1 MNIAARRPP
10 VAAQCP
16 NEMRNGPWQAIEES
30 KVQPDCQST
39 SQSAHHEARLGAHD
53 AGGEDG
59 MGAAL
64 QARHYRLASL

>member
-1 MNIAARRPP
+1 
-10 VAAQCP
+10 
-16 NEMRNGPWQAIEES
+16 MRNGPWHVAIEES

-53 AGGEDG
+53 AGGEEG

-64 QARHYRLASL
+64 QARHYS